1 MQILGD
7 ATTLPWL
14 FYHRHY
20 AKTSTLDHKSIFGL
34 VQKIRALQGKVSIL
48 CFQSF
53 SHNLHRL
60 GLKVQLKVHIKYQ
73 TFITI
78 LLFFTFASG
87 TICNYLCLWCKYLR
101 AVCNT
106 QNGKL
111 LLRGDLIEASDSLLL
126 VSVVDFSLVTQEPL
140 FLISGTTY
148 RPKDAIFS
156 AFHIG

>member
-1 MQILGD
+1 MQLF
-7 ATTLPWL
+7 LP
-14 FYHRHY
+14 F
-20 AKTSTLDHKSIFGL
+20 
-34 VQKIRALQGKVSIL
+34 
-48 CFQSF
+48 
-53 SHNLHRL
+53 
-60 GLKVQLKVHIKYQ
+60 
-73 TFITI
+73 
-78 LLFFTFASG
+78 
-87 TICNYLCLWCKYLR
+87 WCKYLR

-156 AFHIG
+156 AFCTLNDFELFKCRRVSFLNISVWINKRYQV